1 MEVLRELPNN
11 LIVEQEVLANAMQNK
26 TAAVKAIEG
35 LNEGDFYNDLHR
47 KIFNAVRTLFSLNKP
62 IDLLT
67 VTETLETS
75 ENVDAETIKYIASIY
90 ANNEGLSSNQ
100 DTYIDILKE
109 KSILRSLAEFSDEIK
124 ALSLEDKSPAKN
136 VLEKAEKGL
145 FEISQGGLRNSLTA
159 LDVIMSDTV
168 QTIMKRVQNR
178 GELSG
183 VTTGFTD
190 LNSLLGGFQKSDL
203 VLLAARPSMGKT
215 ALAVNLAVNAAKAGK
230 KVAMFSLEMSKTQ
243 IGQRI
248 LASFAQ
254 MNLSSLF
261 KGELEGQD
269 LVNLITASNEL
280 SKYSLHIDDT
290 AAISLIELKAKL
302 RRLKMEEGLDLVVV
316 DYLQLMTTGERVEN
330 RVLEISQI
338 SRGLKAIAKELDVP
352 VLALSQLSRALE
364 QRPDKRPKLSDLR
377 ESGAIEQDA
386 DIVMFLYRDY
396 VYNKETENPNLAE
409 VIVSKHRN
417 GPIGVVNLIW
427 KDEYT
432 RFFDVSNK
440 AYEG

>member
-47 KIFNAVRTLFSLNKP
+47 KIFNAIRTLFSLNKP

-136 VLEKAEKGL
+136 VLEKAEKCL

-316 DYLQLMTTGERVEN
+316 DYLQLMTTGERIEN
-330 RVLEISQI
+330 RVQEISQI

-440 AYEG
+440 AYDG

>member
-47 KIFNAVRTLFSLNKP
+47 KIFNAIRTLFSLNKP

-302 RRLKMEEGLDLVVV
+302 RRLKMEEGLDLVVI
-316 DYLQLMTTGERVEN
+316 DYLQLMTTGERIEN
-330 RVLEISQI
+330 RVQEISQI

>member
-1 MEVLRELPNN
+1 
-11 LIVEQEVLANAMQNK
+11 MQNK

-35 LNEGDFYNDLHR
+35 LYEADFYNELHR
-47 KIFNAVRTLFSLNKP
+47 KIFSAIRTLFSLNKP

-67 VTETLETS
+67 VTETLERN
-75 ENVDAETIKYIASIY
+75 EKIDADTITYIANIY

-100 DTYIDILKE
+100 DAYIDILKE
-109 KSILRSLAEFSDEIK
+109 KSVLRSLAEFSDEIK

-136 VLEKAEKGL
+136 VLEKAEKEL

-159 LDVIMSDTV
+159 LEDIMSETV

-248 LASFAQ
+248 LAAFAQ

-261 KGELEGQD
+261 KGELEGTD

-280 SKYSLHIDDT
+280 SNCNLHIDDT

-302 RRLKMEEGLDLVVV
+302 RRLKMEEGLDLVVI
-316 DYLQLMTTGERVEN
+316 DYLQLMTTGERIEN
-330 RVLEISQI
+330 RVQEISQI

-432 RFFDVSNK
+432 RFFDVSKN
-440 AYEG
+440 AYE

>member
-47 KIFNAVRTLFSLNKP
+47 KIFNAIRTLFSLNKP

-124 ALSLEDKSPAKN
+124 SLSLEDKSPAKN

-215 ALAVNLAVNAAKAGK
+215 AIAVNLAVNAAKAGK

-316 DYLQLMTTGERVEN
+316 DYLQLMTTGERIEN
-330 RVLEISQI
+330 RVQEISQI

>member
-35 LNEGDFYNDLHR
+35 LYEADFYNELHR
-47 KIFNAVRTLFSLNKP
+47 KIFNAIRTLFSLNKP

-67 VTETLETS
+67 VTETLERN
-75 ENVDAETIKYIASIY
+75 EKIDADTITYIANIY

-100 DTYIDILKE
+100 DAYIDILKE

-136 VLEKAEKGL
+136 VLEKAEKEL

-159 LDVIMSDTV
+159 LEDIMSETV

-248 LASFAQ
+248 LAAFAQ

-261 KGELEGQD
+261 KGELEGTD

-280 SKYSLHIDDT
+280 SNYNLHIDDT

-302 RRLKMEEGLDLVVV
+302 RRLKMEEGLDLVVI
-316 DYLQLMTTGERVEN
+316 DYLQLMTTGERIEN
-330 RVLEISQI
+330 RVQEISQI

-409 VIVSKHRN
+409 VIISKHRN

-432 RFFDVSNK
+432 RFFDVSKN
-440 AYEG
+440 AYE

>member
-47 KIFNAVRTLFSLNKP
+47 KIFNAIRTLFSLNKP

-75 ENVDAETIKYIASIY
+75 ENIDAETIKYIASIY

-302 RRLKMEEGLDLVVV
+302 RRLKMEEGLDLVVI
-316 DYLQLMTTGERVEN
+316 DYLQLMTTGERIEN
-330 RVLEISQI
+330 RVQEISQI

>member
-35 LNEGDFYNDLHR
+35 LYEADFYNELHR
-47 KIFNAVRTLFSLNKP
+47 KIFNAIRTLFSLNKP

-67 VTETLETS
+67 VTETLERN
-75 ENVDAETIKYIASIY
+75 EKIDADTITYIANIY

-100 DTYIDILKE
+100 DAYIDILKE

-136 VLEKAEKGL
+136 VLEKAEKEL

-159 LDVIMSDTV
+159 LEDIMSETV

-248 LASFAQ
+248 LAAFAQ

-261 KGELEGQD
+261 KGELEGTD

-280 SKYSLHIDDT
+280 SNYNLHIDDT

-302 RRLKMEEGLDLVVV
+302 RRLKMEEGLDLVVI
-316 DYLQLMTTGERVEN
+316 DYLQLMTTGERIEN
-330 RVLEISQI
+330 RVQEISQI

-432 RFFDVSNK
+432 RFFDVSKN
-440 AYEG
+440 AYE

>member
-35 LNEGDFYNDLHR
+35 LDEGDFYNDLHR
-47 KIFNAVRTLFSLNKP
+47 KIFNAIRTLFSLNKP

-316 DYLQLMTTGERVEN
+316 DYLQLMTTGERIEN
-330 RVLEISQI
+330 RVQEISQI

>member
-35 LNEGDFYNDLHR
+35 LNEGDFYNNLHR
-47 KIFNAVRTLFSLNKP
+47 KIFNAIRTLFSLNKP

-203 VLLAARPSMGKT
+203 LLLAARPSMGKT

-316 DYLQLMTTGERVEN
+316 DYLQLMTTGERIEN
-330 RVLEISQI
+330 RVQEISQI

>member
-35 LNEGDFYNDLHR
+35 LYEADFYNELHR
-47 KIFNAVRTLFSLNKP
+47 KIFSAIRTLFSLNKP

-67 VTETLETS
+67 VTETLERN
-75 ENVDAETIKYIASIY
+75 EKIDADTITYIANIY

-100 DTYIDILKE
+100 DAYIDILKE

-136 VLEKAEKGL
+136 VLEKAEKEL

-159 LDVIMSDTV
+159 LEDIMSETV

-248 LASFAQ
+248 LAAFAQ

-280 SKYSLHIDDT
+280 SNYNLHIDDT

-302 RRLKMEEGLDLVVV
+302 RRLKMEEGLDLVVI
-316 DYLQLMTTGERVEN
+316 DYLQLMTTGERIEN
-330 RVLEISQI
+330 RVQEISQI

-432 RFFDVSNK
+432 RFFDVSKN
-440 AYEG
+440 AYE

>member
-47 KIFNAVRTLFSLNKP
+47 KIFNAIRTLFSLNKP
-62 IDLLT
+62 IDILT

-215 ALAVNLAVNAAKAGK
+215 ALGVNLAVNAAKAGK

-302 RRLKMEEGLDLVVV
+302 RRLKMEEGLDLVIV
-316 DYLQLMTTGERVEN
+316 DYLQLMTTGERIEN
-330 RVLEISQI
+330 RVQEISQI
-338 SRGLKAIAKELDVP
+338 SRGLKVIAKELDVP

>member
-35 LNEGDFYNDLHR
+35 LYEADFYNELHR
-47 KIFNAVRTLFSLNKP
+47 KIFGAIRTLFSLNKP

-67 VTETLETS
+67 VTETLERN
-75 ENVDAETIKYIASIY
+75 EKIDADTITYIANIY

-100 DTYIDILKE
+100 DAYIDILKE
-109 KSILRSLAEFSDEIK
+109 KSVLRSLAEFSDEIK

-136 VLEKAEKGL
+136 VLEKAEKEL

-159 LDVIMSDTV
+159 LEDIMSETV

-248 LASFAQ
+248 LAAFAQ

-261 KGELEGQD
+261 KGVLEGTD

-280 SKYSLHIDDT
+280 SNYNLHIDDT

-302 RRLKMEEGLDLVVV
+302 RRLKMEEGLDLVVI
-316 DYLQLMTTGERVEN
+316 DYLQLMTTGERIEN
-330 RVLEISQI
+330 RVQEISQI

-432 RFFDVSNK
+432 RFFDVSKN
-440 AYEG
+440 AYE

>member
-11 LIVEQEVLANAMQNK
+11 LIFEQEVLANAMQNK

-47 KIFNAVRTLFSLNKP
+47 KIFNAIRTLFSLNKP

-316 DYLQLMTTGERVEN
+316 DYLQLMTTGERIEN
-330 RVLEISQI
+330 RVQEISQI

>member
-47 KIFNAVRTLFSLNKP
+47 KIFNAIRTLFSLNKP

-136 VLEKAEKGL
+136 ILEKAEKGL

-316 DYLQLMTTGERVEN
+316 DYLQLMTTGERIEN
-330 RVLEISQI
+330 RVQEISQI

-440 AYEG
+440 AYDG

>member
-1 MEVLRELPNN
+1 M
-11 LIVEQEVLANAMQNK
+11 
-26 TAAVKAIEG
+26 
-35 LNEGDFYNDLHR
+35 
-47 KIFNAVRTLFSLNKP
+47 
-62 IDLLT
+62 T

>member
-47 KIFNAVRTLFSLNKP
+47 KIFNAIRTLFSLNKP

-75 ENVDAETIKYIASIY
+75 ENVDSETIKYIASIY

-302 RRLKMEEGLDLVVV
+302 RRLKMEEGLDLVVI

>member
-35 LNEGDFYNDLHR
+35 LYEADFYNELHR
-47 KIFNAVRTLFSLNKP
+47 KIFSAIRTLFSLNKP

-67 VTETLETS
+67 VTETLERN
-75 ENVDAETIKYIASIY
+75 EKIDADTITYIANIY

-100 DTYIDILKE
+100 DAYIDILKE

-136 VLEKAEKGL
+136 VLEKAEKEL

-159 LDVIMSDTV
+159 LEDIMSETV

-215 ALAVNLAVNAAKAGK
+215 ALAVNLAVNAANAGK

-248 LASFAQ
+248 LAAFAQ

-261 KGELEGQD
+261 KGELEGTD

-280 SKYSLHIDDT
+280 SNYNLHIDDT

-302 RRLKMEEGLDLVVV
+302 RRLKMEEGLDLVVI
-316 DYLQLMTTGERVEN
+316 DYLQLMTTGERIEN
-330 RVLEISQI
+330 RVQEISQI

-432 RFFDVSNK
+432 RFFDVSKN
-440 AYEG
+440 AYE

>member
-47 KIFNAVRTLFSLNKP
+47 KIFNAIRTLFSLNKP

-67 VTETLETS
+67 VTEALETS

-302 RRLKMEEGLDLVVV
+302 RRLKMEEGLDLVVI
-316 DYLQLMTTGERVEN
+316 DYLQLMTTGERIEN
-330 RVLEISQI
+330 RVQEISQI

-440 AYEG
+440 AYE

>member
-1 MEVLRELPNN
+1 MEILRELPNN

-35 LNEGDFYNDLHR
+35 LYEADFYNELHR
-47 KIFNAVRTLFSLNKP
+47 KIFNAIRTLFSLNKP

-67 VTETLETS
+67 VTETLERN
-75 ENVDAETIKYIASIY
+75 EKIDADTITYIANIY

-100 DTYIDILKE
+100 DAYIDILKE

-136 VLEKAEKGL
+136 VLEKAEKEL

-159 LDVIMSDTV
+159 LEDIMSETV

-248 LASFAQ
+248 LAAFAQ

-261 KGELEGQD
+261 KGELEGTD

-280 SKYSLHIDDT
+280 SNYNLHIDDT

-302 RRLKMEEGLDLVVV
+302 RRLKMEEGLDLVVI
-316 DYLQLMTTGERVEN
+316 DYLQLMTTGERIEN
-330 RVLEISQI
+330 RVQEISQI

-432 RFFDVSNK
+432 RFFDVSKN
-440 AYEG
+440 AYE

>member
-35 LNEGDFYNDLHR
+35 LYEADFYNELHR
-47 KIFNAVRTLFSLNKP
+47 KIFSAIRTLFSLNKP

-67 VTETLETS
+67 VTETLERN
-75 ENVDAETIKYIASIY
+75 EKIDADTITYIANIY

-100 DTYIDILKE
+100 DAYIDILKE

-136 VLEKAEKGL
+136 VLEKAEKEL
-145 FEISQGGLRNSLTA
+145 FEISQGSLRNSLTA
-159 LDVIMSDTV
+159 LEDIMSETV

-248 LASFAQ
+248 LAAFAQ

-261 KGELEGQD
+261 KGELEGTD

-280 SKYSLHIDDT
+280 SNYNLHIDDT

-302 RRLKMEEGLDLVVV
+302 RRLKMEEGLDLVVI
-316 DYLQLMTTGERVEN
+316 DYLQLMTTGERIEN
-330 RVLEISQI
+330 RVQEISQI

-432 RFFDVSNK
+432 RFFDVSKN
-440 AYEG
+440 AYE

>member
-47 KIFNAVRTLFSLNKP
+47 KIFNAIRTLFSLNKP

-302 RRLKMEEGLDLVVV
+302 RRLKMEEGLDLVVI
-316 DYLQLMTTGERVEN
+316 DYLQLMTTGERIEN
-330 RVLEISQI
+330 RVQEISQI

-427 KDEYT
+427 KDEYR

>member
-47 KIFNAVRTLFSLNKP
+47 KIFNAIRTLFSLNKP

-215 ALAVNLAVNAAKAGK
+215 ALVVNLAVNAAKAGK

-316 DYLQLMTTGERVEN
+316 DYLQLMTTGERIEN
-330 RVLEISQI
+330 RVQEISQI

>member
-35 LNEGDFYNDLHR
+35 LYEADFYNELHR
-47 KIFNAVRTLFSLNKP
+47 KIFNAIRTLFSLNKP

-67 VTETLETS
+67 VTETLERN
-75 ENVDAETIKYIASIY
+75 EKIDADTITYIANIY

-100 DTYIDILKE
+100 DAYIDILKE
-109 KSILRSLAEFSDEIK
+109 KSVLRSLAEFSDEIK

-136 VLEKAEKGL
+136 VLEKAEKEL

-159 LDVIMSDTV
+159 LEDIMSETV

-203 VLLAARPSMGKT
+203 VLLAARPSVGKT

-248 LASFAQ
+248 LAAFAQ

-261 KGELEGQD
+261 KGELEGTD

-280 SKYSLHIDDT
+280 SNYNLHIDDT

-302 RRLKMEEGLDLVVV
+302 RRLKMEEGLDLVVI
-316 DYLQLMTTGERVEN
+316 DYLQLMTTGERIEN
-330 RVLEISQI
+330 RVQEISQI

-432 RFFDVSNK
+432 RFFDVSKN
-440 AYEG
+440 AYE

>member
-1 MEVLRELPNN
+1 MDVLRELPNN

-47 KIFNAVRTLFSLNKP
+47 KIFNAIRTLFSLNKP

-230 KVAMFSLEMSKTQ
+230 KIAMFSLEMSKTQ

-302 RRLKMEEGLDLVVV
+302 RRLKMEEGLDLVVI
-316 DYLQLMTTGERVEN
+316 DYLQLMTTGERIEN
-330 RVLEISQI
+330 RVQEISQI

>member
-47 KIFNAVRTLFSLNKP
+47 KIFNAIRTLFSLNKP

-302 RRLKMEEGLDLVVV
+302 RRLKMEEGLDLVVI
-316 DYLQLMTTGERVEN
+316 DYLQLMTTGERIEN
-330 RVLEISQI
+330 RVQEISQI

-364 QRPDKRPKLSDLR
+364 QRPDKRPKLSDIR

>member
-47 KIFNAVRTLFSLNKP
+47 KIFNAIRTLFSLNKP

-215 ALAVNLAVNAAKAGK
+215 ALAVNLAVNAAKVGK

-248 LASFAQ
+248 LAAFAQ

-316 DYLQLMTTGERVEN
+316 DYLQLMTTGERIEN
-330 RVLEISQI
+330 RVQEISQI

-440 AYEG
+440 AYDG

>member
-1 MEVLRELPNN
+1 MEVLRELPNK

-47 KIFNAVRTLFSLNKP
+47 KIFNAIRTLFSLNKP

-215 ALAVNLAVNAAKAGK
+215 ALGVNLAVNAAKAGK

-302 RRLKMEEGLDLVVV
+302 RRLKMEEGLDLVIV
-316 DYLQLMTTGERVEN
+316 DYLQLMTTGERIEN
-330 RVLEISQI
+330 RVQEISQI
-338 SRGLKAIAKELDVP
+338 SRGLKVIAKELDVP

>member
-35 LNEGDFYNDLHR
+35 LYEADFYNELHR
-47 KIFNAVRTLFSLNKP
+47 KIFGAIRTLFSLNKP

-67 VTETLETS
+67 VTETLERN
-75 ENVDAETIKYIASIY
+75 EKIDADTITYIANIY

-100 DTYIDILKE
+100 DAYIDILKE
-109 KSILRSLAEFSDEIK
+109 KSVLRSLAEFSDEIK

-136 VLEKAEKGL
+136 VLEKAEKEL

-159 LDVIMSDTV
+159 LEDIMSETV

-248 LASFAQ
+248 LAAFAQ

-261 KGELEGQD
+261 KGELEGTD

-280 SKYSLHIDDT
+280 SNYNLHIDDT

-302 RRLKMEEGLDLVVV
+302 RRLKMEEGLDLVVI
-316 DYLQLMTTGERVEN
+316 DYLQLMTTGERIEN
-330 RVLEISQI
+330 RVQEISQI

-432 RFFDVSNK
+432 RFFDVSKN
-440 AYEG
+440 AYE

>member
-47 KIFNAVRTLFSLNKP
+47 KIFNAIRTLFSLNKP

-75 ENVDAETIKYIASIY
+75 ENVDAEIIKYIASIY

-316 DYLQLMTTGERVEN
+316 DYLQLMTTGERIEN
-330 RVLEISQI
+330 RVQEISQI

>member
-47 KIFNAVRTLFSLNKP
+47 KIFNAIRTLFSLNKP

-330 RVLEISQI
+330 RVQEISQI

>member
-35 LNEGDFYNDLHR
+35 LYEADFYNELHR
-47 KIFNAVRTLFSLNKP
+47 KIFSAIRTLFSLNKP

-67 VTETLETS
+67 VTETLERN
-75 ENVDAETIKYIASIY
+75 EKIDADTITYIANIY

-100 DTYIDILKE
+100 DAYIDILKE

-136 VLEKAEKGL
+136 VLEKAEKEL

-159 LDVIMSDTV
+159 LEDIMSETV

-248 LASFAQ
+248 LAAFAQ

-261 KGELEGQD
+261 KGELEGTD

-280 SKYSLHIDDT
+280 SNYNLHIDDT

-302 RRLKMEEGLDLVVV
+302 RRLKMEEGLDLVVI
-316 DYLQLMTTGERVEN
+316 DYLQLMTTGERIEN
-330 RVLEISQI
+330 RVQEISQI

-432 RFFDVSNK
+432 RFFDVLKN
-440 AYEG
+440 AYE

>member
-35 LNEGDFYNDLHR
+35 LYEADFYNELHR
-47 KIFNAVRTLFSLNKP
+47 KIFSAIRTLFSLNKP

-67 VTETLETS
+67 VTETLERN
-75 ENVDAETIKYIASIY
+75 EKIDADTITYIANIY

-100 DTYIDILKE
+100 DAYIDILKE
-109 KSILRSLAEFSDEIK
+109 KSVLRSLAEFSDEIK

-136 VLEKAEKGL
+136 VLEKAEKEL

-159 LDVIMSDTV
+159 LEDIMSETV

-248 LASFAQ
+248 LAAFAQ

-261 KGELEGQD
+261 KGELEGTD
-269 LVNLITASNEL
+269 LVNLSTASNEL
-280 SKYSLHIDDT
+280 SNYNLHIDDT

-302 RRLKMEEGLDLVVV
+302 RRLKMEEGLDLVVI
-316 DYLQLMTTGERVEN
+316 DYLQLMTTGERIEN
-330 RVLEISQI
+330 RVQEISQI

-432 RFFDVSNK
+432 RFFDVSKN
-440 AYEG
+440 AYE

>member
-47 KIFNAVRTLFSLNKP
+47 KIFNAIRTLFSLNKP

-302 RRLKMEEGLDLVVV
+302 RRLKMEEGLDLVVI
-316 DYLQLMTTGERVEN
+316 DYLQLMTTGERIEN
-330 RVLEISQI
+330 RVQEISQI
-338 SRGLKAIAKELDVP
+338 SRALKAIAKELDVP

>member
-47 KIFNAVRTLFSLNKP
+47 KIFNAIRTLFSLNKP

-248 LASFAQ
+248 LAAFAQ

-316 DYLQLMTTGERVEN
+316 DYLQLMTTGERIEN
-330 RVLEISQI
+330 RVQEISQI

>member
-47 KIFNAVRTLFSLNKP
+47 KIFNAIRTLFSLNKP

-316 DYLQLMTTGERVEN
+316 DYLQLITTGERIEN
-330 RVLEISQI
+330 RVQEISQI

>member
-47 KIFNAVRTLFSLNKP
+47 KIFNAIRTLFSLNKP

-124 ALSLEDKSPAKN
+124 DLSLEDKSPAKN

-302 RRLKMEEGLDLVVV
+302 RRLKMEEGLDLVVI
-316 DYLQLMTTGERVEN
+316 DYLQLMTTGERIEN
-330 RVLEISQI
+330 RVQEISQI

>member
-47 KIFNAVRTLFSLNKP
+47 KIFNAIRTLFSLNKP

-261 KGELEGQD
+261 
-269 LVNLITASNEL
+269 
-280 SKYSLHIDDT
+280 
-290 AAISLIELKAKL
+290 
-302 RRLKMEEGLDLVVV
+302 
-316 DYLQLMTTGERVEN
+316 
-330 RVLEISQI
+330 
-338 SRGLKAIAKELDVP
+338 
-352 VLALSQLSRALE
+352 
-364 QRPDKRPKLSDLR
+364 
-377 ESGAIEQDA
+377 
-386 DIVMFLYRDY
+386 
-396 VYNKETENPNLAE
+396 
-409 VIVSKHRN
+409 
-417 GPIGVVNLIW
+417 
-427 KDEYT
+427 
-432 RFFDVSNK
+432 
-440 AYEG
+440 

>member
-47 KIFNAVRTLFSLNKP
+47 KIFNAIRTLFSLNKP

-302 RRLKMEEGLDLVVV
+302 RRLKMEDGLDLVVV
-316 DYLQLMTTGERVEN
+316 DYLQLMTTGERIEN
-330 RVLEISQI
+330 RVQEISQI

>member
-26 TAAVKAIEG
+26 TAAVKSIEG

-47 KIFNAVRTLFSLNKP
+47 KIFNAIRTLFSLNKP

-75 ENVDAETIKYIASIY
+75 ENIDAETIKYIASIY

-124 ALSLEDKSPAKN
+124 SLSLEDKSPAKN

-302 RRLKMEEGLDLVVV
+302 RRLKMEEGLDLVVI
-316 DYLQLMTTGERVEN
+316 DYLQLMTTGERIEN
-330 RVLEISQI
+330 RVQEISQI